1 MNALSL
7 PQLDRLRSYAPLVL
21 RIALGVIMAA
31 HGWSKLNGGPANFGN
46 GMLAQAGIPAPV
58 LFGWIV
64 TLVEL
69 VGGLLLIVGLFTRL
83 CALLIGA
90 VMIVAILT
98 VKAKMGLIVPGAAG
112 AELDL
117 AILAGVLAL
126 AFIGAGPLSLDRQLQ
141 LEGVPAS

>member
-1 MNALSL
+1 
-7 PQLDRLRSYAPLVL
+7 
-21 RIALGVIMAA
+21 
-31 HGWSKLNGGPANFGN
+31 
-46 GMLAQAGIPAPV
+46 IPAPV

-141 LEGVPAS
+141 LEPVPAADRG